1 MSEFVSLTCPSC
13 GGKLQ
18 IGNDVDRFACS
29 YCGCEHVVKRSG
41 GIVSLAPVIEEIRS
55 VKNGVDKTA
64 SELAIKRLQE
74 EQNKVRKSI
83 PDDNP
88 GCLGKI
94 GNLFIVVALLA
105 LLYGFFSLLSGEESS
120 LIIALVVFAV
130 FLILGIVIANQN
142 AKNRIE
148 RNRPYL
154 EKIASLQSE
163 INRHMEIVNNKDD
176 H

>member
-1 MSEFVSLTCPSC
+1 MPEFVSLTWPSC

-29 YCGCEHVVKRSG
+29 YCGSEHVVKRSG

-74 EQNKVRKSI
+74 EQNNLRKSI

-94 GNLFIVVALLA
+94 GTFSITIAILA
-105 LLYGFFSLLSGEESS
+105 LLYGFF
-120 LIIALVVFAV
+120 
-130 FLILGIVIANQN
+130 
-142 AKNRIE
+142 
-148 RNRPYL
+148 
-154 EKIASLQSE
+154 
-163 INRHMEIVNNKDD
+163 
-176 H
+176 